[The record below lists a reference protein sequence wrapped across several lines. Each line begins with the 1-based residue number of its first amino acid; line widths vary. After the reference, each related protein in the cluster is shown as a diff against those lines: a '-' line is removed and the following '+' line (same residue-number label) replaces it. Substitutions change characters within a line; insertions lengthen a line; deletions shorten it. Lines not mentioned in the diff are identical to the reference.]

1 MGLNFCTP
9 LNFFYS
15 LFANYHPKQG
25 YPDSGIREMFAYRIR
40 NLGNFFGYS
49 AQAIWNPLP
58 GNLNPTLSWIP

>member
-15 LFANYHPKQG
+15 LFTNYHPKQR

-40 NLGNFFGYS
+40 NRGNFF
-49 AQAIWNPLP
+49 L
-58 GNLNPTLSWIP
+58 